1 MRRRRKVDGY
11 NWEIHNHHN
20 GPSIIGRFN
29 IMRVCGEFIR
39 MDRCMHHTTPKSR
52 RTASDELFAVYAVRR
67 K

>member
-1 MRRRRKVDGY
+1 MGIIEKSTITITVYID
-11 NWEIHNHHN
+11 
-20 GPSIIGRFN
+20 PSIIGRFN